1 METTINYQNAIIA
14 VLTDYKNYIGGARL
28 QQTDDRIKVIADTQN
43 HHYQLLVAGW
53 KDGKYRFNVLFHF
66 DIIDGK
72 IWLQQNNTDILIAD
86 ELIENGI
93 PKDKIVLGFI
103 APSERLST
111 GFAA

>member
-1 METTINYQNAIIA
+1 MDINFASQQIIKLLQSYA
-14 VLTDYKNYIGGARL
+14 DFWGTSHGITRKVLIDEK
-28 QQTDDRIKVIADTQN
+28 Q
-43 HHYQLLVAGW
+43 HSYQLISMGW
-53 KDGKYRFNVLFHF
+53 YDGQRYVYNIAFHLE
-66 DIIDGK
+66 IIDGK

-103 APSERLST
+103 APQDRLST